1 MRRTQMKHLP
11 FIAAAV
17 LALSTTA
24 PIVAERLEADQQVS
38 PLQAARLDENPV
50 ALKRLLKGPAADQ
63 LEHALSAAFLKSR
76 SHPAATAPQSLEQ
89 WTRANPGAPA
99 QAKAFAY
106 KQLGDRYMAATQ
118 YEKAAN
124 AFRQAQVFANDPS
137 DSDLNDQAVLAELAA
152 SVPTIK
158 RTGAEGASVP
168 LTRDMANLRR
178 ASITISGVASPM
190 IIDTGAEISV
200 VAQSVAEKSGM
211 QFLDGEVS
219 VGTTTDNVAGRLAVS
234 NAVSIGGMTF
244 ENVLF
249 LVLSDEQLTFAN
261 GEYFVDGIIGL
272 PLFTA
277 AGRIGWQDNA
287 ARLLL
292 GTAAHPETGTN
303 TPATAPLYWPLY
315 WHDGGLAL
323 EVTYGQAAYPAFFDS
338 GASRS
343 SGTLLFKSLL
353 STQDQTTLVAQ
364 TGTRTGVGGTTE
376 ATTYILPMG
385 VFGIGGHAITVTDFR
400 VAGET
405 LDEAGG
411 DIGII
416 GSDIL
421 ARARFFMVDFTAMT
435 YRMDPAPSGA
445 P

>member
-1 MRRTQMKHLP
+1 MEMVPITARHLCNQP
-11 FIAAAV
+11 A
-17 LALSTTA
+17 TTA
-24 PIVAERLEADQQVS
+24 P
-38 PLQAARLDENPV
+38 
-50 ALKRLLKGPAADQ
+50 
-63 LEHALSAAFLKSR
+63 H
-76 SHPAATAPQSLEQ
+76 SLEQ
-89 WTRANPGAPA
+89 WINTTPNAPA

-118 YEKAAN
+118 YEKAAT

-137 DSDLNDQAVLAELAA
+137 DGDLNDQAVLAELAA
-152 SVPTIK
+152 SVPAIK
-158 RTGAEGASVP
+158 RTGAKGAGVA

-178 ASITISGVASPM
+178 AAITISGVTSPM

-200 VAQSVAEKSGM
+200 AAHSVAKASNM
-211 QFLDGEVS
+211 RFLDGEVS
-219 VGTTTDNVAGRLAVS
+219 VGTTTDTVTGRLAVS
-234 NAVSIGGMTF
+234 NAVSLGGMTF

-277 AGRIGWQDNA
+277 AGRMAWRNKA
-287 ARLLL
+287 TRLLL
-292 GTAAHPETGTN
+292 GDAASLQGGT
-303 TPATAPLYWPLY
+303 PVQLY

-353 STQDQTTLVAQ
+353 SKQDQTTLLAQ

-376 ATTYILPMG
+376 ATNYILPNG
-385 VFGIGGHAITVTDFR
+385 VLGIGGHAVQVTDFR
-400 VAGET
+400 IAGET

-421 ARARFFMVDFTAMT
+421 MRTGVFSIDFTRMT
-435 YRMDPAPSGA
+435 YRMAPLDSSA